1 MKKLPTI
8 FILLKTASGFCQT
21 APKLYSAL
29 PTKPQL
35 NWHEMEMYCIIHF
48 GVDTYTDKEW
58 GFGDENPAT
67 LNPKKFNAGQIV
79 GAAKA
84 GGFKGVVIVAKHH
97 DRLCIWPTKTTEH
110 NISQTP
116 WKNGRNGI
124 TNFEY

>member
-1 MKKLPTI
+1 MKRVLTI
-8 FILLKTASGFCQT
+8 FILLKTASGFCQSV
-21 APKLYSAL
+21 PKPYGAL